1 MTEQASAS
9 ASPPSDAI
17 LTVPNLLTFFRL
29 GLIPVFLWVSIGA
42 NNMGWAV
49 VIAALGFLTDLVDG
63 KIARRFGQVSKL
75 GIALD
80 PLSDRLGLASGA
92 AVLIVKHLSPLWV
105 VLVVIARDALLVLI
119 GAPVLKARGLPI
131 PPVTRVGKYG
141 SFAVSVM
148 FGLFLASG
156 IHNISHP
163 THSIR
168 LAAFVFVVIS
178 LPLYYASGLGYVRA
192 ALASL
197 KQQNDAG
204 VGNADG

>member
-1 MTEQASAS
+1 MTEQASA
-9 ASPPSDAI
+9 PPSDAI

-29 GLIPVFLWVSIGA
+29 GLIPVFLYVSIGA

-49 VIAALGFLTDLVDG
+49 IIAALGFLTDLVDG

-92 AVLIVKHLSPLWV
+92 AVLIVKHLAPLWV

-131 PPVTRVGKYG
+131 PPVTKVGKYG
-141 SFAVSVM
+141 SFGVSVM

-156 IHNISHP
+156 IHNIAHP

-168 LAAFVFVVIS
+168 LAAWVFVVLS

-192 ALASL
+192 ALTSMTR
-197 KQQNDAG
+197 QNDAER
-204 VGNADG
+204 GNSDE

>member
-1 MTEQASAS
+1 MTERVSAS
-9 ASPPSDAI
+9 VPSDAI

-29 GLIPVFLWVSIGA
+29 GLIPVFLCVSLGE

-49 VIAALGFLTDLVDG
+49 IIAALGFLTDLVDG

-105 VLVVIARDALLVLI
+105 VLVVIARDGLLVLI

-168 LAAFVFVVIS
+168 LAAWVFVVIS
-178 LPLYYASGLGYVRA
+178 YLCITPQGSATSEQPSLP
-192 ALASL
+192 
-197 KQQNDAG
+197 
-204 VGNADG
+204 

>member
-1 MTEQASAS
+1 MPDQASA
-9 ASPPSDAI
+9 PPSDAI
-17 LTVPNLLTFFRL
+17 LTVPNILTFFRL
-29 GLIPVFLWVSIGA
+29 GLIPVFLYAAIGA
-42 NNMGWAV
+42 SNMGWAV
-49 VIAALGFLTDLVDG
+49 VIAVLGFVTDLVDG

-105 VLVVIARDALLVLI
+105 VLVVVARDAVLVLV
-119 GAPVLKARGLPI
+119 GAPVLKARRLPI
-131 PPVTRVGKYG
+131 PPVTKVGKYG

-168 LAAFVFVVIS
+168 LAAWVFVVIS
-178 LPLYYASGLGYVRA
+178 LPLYYASGAGYVRA
-192 ALASL
+192 AFASL
-197 KQQNDAG
+197 REQNDAER
-204 VGNADG
+204 GNPDG

>member
-1 MTEQASAS
+1 
-9 ASPPSDAI
+9 
-17 LTVPNLLTFFRL
+17 V
-29 GLIPVFLWVSIGA
+29 
-42 NNMGWAV
+42 
-49 VIAALGFLTDLVDG
+49 
-63 KIARRFGQVSKL
+63 
-75 GIALD
+75 
-80 PLSDRLGLASGA
+80 
-92 AVLIVKHLSPLWV
+92 
-105 VLVVIARDALLVLI
+105 

-168 LAAFVFVVIS
+168 LAAWVFVVIS

-192 ALASL
+192 ALTSL
-197 KQQNDAG
+197 KEQSDPKAG
-204 VGNADG
+204 EPRRVD

>member
-1 MTEQASAS
+1 MTEQAS

-42 NNMGWAV
+42 SNMGWAV

-105 VLVVIARDALLVLI
+105 VLVVVARDALLVLI

-163 THSIR
+163 TNSIR
-168 LAAFVFVVIS
+168 LAAWVFVVIS

-192 ALASL
+192 ALTTL
-197 KQQNDAG
+197 KQQSDAEQ
-204 VGNADG
+204 GNPGG

>member
-1 MTEQASAS
+1 MPDQASA
-9 ASPPSDAI
+9 PPSDAI

-29 GLIPVFLWVSIGA
+29 GLIPVFLYAAIGA
-42 NNMGWAV
+42 SNMGWAV
-49 VIAALGFLTDLVDG
+49 IIAALGFVTDLVDG
-63 KIARRFGQVSKL
+63 KIARRYGQVSKL

-105 VLVVIARDALLVLI
+105 VLVVVARDALLVLV
-119 GAPVLKARGLPI
+119 GAPVLKARRLPI
-131 PPVTRVGKYG
+131 PPVTKVGKYG
-141 SFAVSVM
+141 SFAVTVM

-168 LAAFVFVVIS
+168 LAAWVFVVIS
-178 LPLYYASGLGYVRA
+178 LPLYYASGAGYVRA

-197 KQQNDAG
+197 KEQNDAER
-204 VGNADG
+204 GNPDG

>member
-1 MTEQASAS
+1 MTDRVS
-9 ASPPSDAI
+9 SPPSDAI

-29 GLIPVFLWVSIGA
+29 GLIPVFLWAAIGL
-42 NNMGWAV
+42 NNMGLAV
-49 VIAALGFLTDLVDG
+49 AIAILGFITDLVDG

-92 AVLIVKHLSPLWV
+92 AVLIVKHLAPLWV
-105 VLVVIARDALLVLI
+105 VLVVIARDAVLVLV
-119 GAPVLKARGLPI
+119 GAPTLKARGLPI

-148 FGLFLASG
+148 FGLFLASA
-156 IHNISHP
+156 IHNAAHP

-168 LAAFVFVVIS
+168 LAAWVFVFIS
-178 LPLYYASGLGYVRA
+178 LPLYYTSGFGYVRA
-192 ALASL
+192 AFSSM
-197 KQQNDAG
+197 QGQRGGDE
-204 VGNADG
+204 GNAGG